1 MDYEIK
7 RCTRQCSV
15 TGRDLQEGEEFYSS
29 LIAEGADVRR
39 VDYSAEAWKGPPENV
54 LGWWKSRMP
63 TKASRRAR
71 MAPNDVLLELFHEL
85 EAKPQQSDMYYVLA
99 LLLVRRRAFRL
110 EEHDDS
116 EVEETGETMV
126 VYCPRE
132 QATYRIHVAVPDE
145 ARIVEIQEQLAN
157 LLFADAS

>member
-15 TGRDLQEGEEFYSS
+15 TGRDLKEGEEFFSA
-29 LIAEGADVRR
+29 LIAEGAEA
-39 VDYSAEAWKGPPENV
+39 AEAWKGPPETV

-63 TKASRRAR
+63 TKTSRRAR
-71 MAPNDVLLELFHEL
+71 MAPNDVLLDLFHQL
-85 EAKPQQSDMYYVLA
+85 ETQPQQHDMYYVLA
-99 LLLVRRRAFRL
+99 LLLVRRRVFRF
-110 EEHDDS
+110 EEH
-116 EVEETGETMV
+116 EEIAGKDAAGETMV

-132 QATYRIHVAVPDE
+132 QATYRIHVAAPDG
-145 ARIVEIQEQLAN
+145 ARVVEIQDQLAN